1 MLRKMSTGDL
11 KVLIP
16 DPATGALTLGLP
28 RPPQYVSGID
38 KLVQLV
44 VLELLNNGGRSIFQ
58 PGGGG
63 GLRALLGTSIDYD
76 DVSELFSDVQVTL
89 SRVEENIK
97 RAQVNTRRPPA
108 ERLAQLQ
115 IVDIVPD
122 EVNLAVEVFIGVVNE
137 EQTLAQAIVPVT

>member
-1 MLRKMSTGDL
+1 MAAGDL
-11 KVLIP
+11 KVLIA

-38 KLVQLV
+38 KLVQIV

-63 GLRALLGTSIDYD
+63 GLRAILGTNVDYD
-76 DVSELFSDVQVTL
+76 DVSELFSDVQVTI

-97 RAQVNTRRPPA
+97 QAQVNTQRPPS
-108 ERLAQLQ
+108 ERLGQLQ

-122 EVNLAVEVFIGVVNE
+122 EANLAVEVFIGVVNE
-137 EQTLAQAIVPVT
+137 EQTLAQAVVPLS